1 MRSSTR
7 HRRFRVQMRGI
18 RTTRR
23 FYSINGTTNRLIHA
37 RQSPWLRVNIGPRNR
52 ARLMIF
58 RGGKA

>member
-7 HRRFRVQMRGI
+7 DRRFRVQVRGI

-37 RQSPWLRVNIGPRNR
+37 RQSP
-52 ARLMIF
+52 
-58 RGGKA
+58 